1 MPAVGLEV
9 EKWKRL
15 RDGWILDPFTAIRLY
30 LLPPFLFVSFFFL
43 IHPPIISSFYLVRA
57 TGKERDRWNRGGRTA
72 SLLSFLT
79 ICARAKIKERRYRNT
94 VGGIRSIL
102 LIFHGVRVEKCPW
115 KIECF
120 LEDLFLGSQ
129 WSIILG
135 YIWLSV
141 KFFLAN
147 D

>member
-1 MPAVGLEV
+1 MAVDVREV
-9 EKWKRL
+9 PKKH
-15 RDGWILDPFTAIRLY
+15 I
-30 LLPPFLFVSFFFL
+30 FLMD
-43 IHPPIISSFYLVRA
+43 ISPKPK
-57 TGKERDRWNRGGRTA
+57 TGNSNE
-72 SLLSFLT
+72 
-79 ICARAKIKERRYRNT
+79 I
-94 VGGIRSIL
+94 
-102 LIFHGVRVEKCPW
+102 EKCPW

-141 KFFLAN
+141 KFFLEN